1 MVRRASW
8 PSGIVA
14 SAMWREMPQI
24 ATTTRSCR
32 SRISALR
39 SAKLVKNVTLKVY
52 KGYSHGM
59 ALTHAD
65 VINADLL
72 AFIGR

>member
-32 SRISALR
+32 SRISALL
-39 SAKLVKNVTLKVY
+39 SAKPVKNVTLKVY
-52 KGYSHGM
+52 KGHSHGM
-59 ALTHAD
+59 AHPSD

-72 AFIGR
+72 AFIGS